1 MKRGAIPRGT
11 PSIAGSVSAG
21 KRPIHQRFE
30 IHRCWQR
37 AEHLPSPAVD
47 PRIYRGEA
55 IRDLYP
61 ETSLRDELLAWSLIV
76 FASIGLLAVFGYVW
90 TVLGRLTA

>member
-1 MKRGAIPRGT
+1 MMTLDRR
-11 PSIAGSVSAG
+11 
-21 KRPIHQRFE
+21 
-30 IHRCWQR
+30 
-37 AEHLPSPAVD
+37 LPSPAVD

-76 FASIGLLAVFGYVW
+76 FASIGLLAVCGYVW